1 MHQRAICHD
10 AIEFLH
16 NYLSPGTGLPCLI
29 SSARTA
35 SARSCN
41 RALFLAA
48 CSSLTNA
55 DGRGFAPLLPGG
67 ECPLLAFFNICC
79 TLPIS
84 SRMTCAPI
92 VDLRLQRAT
101 TGLECLFFW
110 RWLFLGGF
118 WQRGL
123 EGLLACTIVGFL
135 NNHSYTCH
143 EGILKCLFVL
153 REIRLRRLHVRR
165 DVCVSNITILFFF
178 SVFL

>member
-55 DGRGFAPLLPGG
+55 EGRGFAPLLPG
-67 ECPLLAFFNICC
+67 ECPLFSGIDGASCRLCHLSKFLATSMRETPLSLYHF
-79 TLPIS
+79 
-84 SRMTCAPI
+84 
-92 VDLRLQRAT
+92 
-101 TGLECLFFW
+101 GL
-110 RWLFLGGF
+110 
-118 WQRGL
+118 
-123 EGLLACTIVGFL
+123 
-135 NNHSYTCH
+135 
-143 EGILKCLFVL
+143 
-153 REIRLRRLHVRR
+153 
-165 DVCVSNITILFFF
+165 D
-178 SVFL
+178 